1 MRKAYLLSV
10 ALAVPF
16 VASALE
22 LEFSAGAIQQKPS
35 GYASYKGDRVYLKRD
50 ARVGDKTAPWVRL
63 KFEPPIPLI
72 PNIKLGYMP
81 MKFEGSGTLTRDI
94 RWGNYTF
101 QANADYK
108 FSLKADRVDV
118 TSYYNLPFIR
128 TLTKDIVDI
137 EFGANV
143 RVMNFEGRFEGV
155 DKTTNQKVSE
165 SKSITVPVPMGHVG
179 LEIRPIKHFSVLG
192 SLNYIGYKENKYYDY
207 TAGGRFYMGSLLP
220 LKRLNPFVEVGYR
233 HEKLK
238 IDESDVKADINVK
251 GGYAM
256 LGLRF

>member
-35 GYASYKGDRVYLKRD
+35 GYASYKVYDQNGRVDLKRD

-63 KFEPPIPLI
+63 KFEHPIPLI

-108 FSLKADRVDV
+108 FSLKTDRVDA
-118 TSYYNLPFIR
+118 TLYYNFPFIK
-128 TLTKDIVDI
+128 TLTK
-137 EFGANV
+137 
-143 RVMNFEGRFEGV
+143 
-155 DKTTNQKVSE
+155 
-165 SKSITVPVPMGHVG
+165 GHC
-179 LEIRPIKHFSVLG
+179 
-192 SLNYIGYKENKYYDY
+192 
-207 TAGGRFYMGSLLP
+207 
-220 LKRLNPFVEVGYR
+220 GYR
-233 HEKLK
+233 VWSKC
-238 IDESDVKADINVK
+238 
-251 GGYAM
+251 
-256 LGLRF
+256 